1 MGGGEITK
9 INIFDENGETSKV
22 TLNDGENKIIAPY
35 GFYMEGS
42 FFNDENPEYI
52 TSFDLSHYDTSNVT
66 NMESMFTYCQ
76 GLTSLDVSN
85 FDTSNVTNMESM
97 FYFCT
102 NLTSLNVSNFDTSN
116 VTNMTNMFG
125 FLQNIQT
132 LDLSSFD
139 LTNVTSTSQMF
150 IESENLTT
158 IYFGNTM
165 LSNVEN
171 PSIMFSGCNKLN
183 YIRCTESLKKFFLD
197 NQDNVNLPYS
207 LREGGGGTW
216 DVNS

>member
-76 GLTSLDVSN
+76 GLTSLD
-85 FDTSNVTNMESM
+85 
-97 FYFCT
+97 
-102 NLTSLNVSNFDTSN
+102 VSNFDTSN